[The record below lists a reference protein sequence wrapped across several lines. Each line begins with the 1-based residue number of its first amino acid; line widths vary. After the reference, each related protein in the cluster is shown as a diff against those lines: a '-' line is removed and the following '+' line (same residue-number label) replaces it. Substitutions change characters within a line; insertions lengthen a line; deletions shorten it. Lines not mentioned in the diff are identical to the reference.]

1 MNKLEIVAK
10 RHSRYV
16 HFLTVMGA
24 KTHIEDLVQE
34 MYLRLYKYDV
44 LDKVVDED
52 GKVNDF
58 YIWRVLNNMF
68 KDYMKDKNRFFF
80 QEINYFEN
88 IEDPS
93 IVSPIESEESIID
106 MNIELYKAINELDT
120 EGYPYNKELFTLYV
134 SSGMSMRCLSS
145 VTGISVTSIFHT
157 INNCRTELKEK
168 LGDKFNELMQSKN
181 D

>member
-10 RHSRYV
+10 RHSKYV
-16 HFLTVMGA
+16 HFLNLMGA
-24 KTHIEDLVQE
+24 KNHVEDLVQE

-58 YIWRVLNNMF
+58 YIWRALNNMF

-88 IEDPS
+88 IEDS
-93 IVSPIESEESIID
+93 SVVSPAESEESIID
-106 MNIELYKAINELDT
+106 MNIELHKAINELDA

-157 INNCRTELKEK
+157 INNCRAELKEK
-168 LGDKFNELMQSKN
+168 LGDKFNELMLSIN